1 MTSHPPASLSLD
13 FDNLWTYMKIHGD
26 PGWESFPSYLDT
38 LVPLVLD
45 RLKRHGLTIT
55 CFLVGQDA
63 AIGRNREAIRELARQ
78 GHEIA
83 NHSFSHE
90 PWFHE
95 YDRARVEQEIASA
108 EEHIER
114 VTGQR
119 PRGFRGPGFSLSR
132 DAIEVLVRRGYD
144 YDASTLPTFLGPLA
158 RAYYFWTTRDMPEE
172 ERRKRRKLY
181 GSVKDGLQP
190 LKPYLW
196 EGGLLE
202 IPVTTM
208 PVLRVPFHLSYLIYL
223 AGYSRAAFRAHLRLA
238 IALCRLRGVQ
248 PSFLLHPLD
257 LLGGDR
263 VKELSFFPGMAMP
276 TERKLELFD
285 EAIGMLGS
293 AFRLVTL
300 QEHAHI
306 ARQSGALRCW
316 SA

>member
-26 PGWESFPSYLDT
+26 AGWESFPSYLDT
-38 LVPLVLD
+38 LVPIVLD

-63 AIGRNREAIRELARQ
+63 ALDRNREALAELARQ

-95 YDRARVEQEIASA
+95 YDRARVEQEIMSA

-132 DAIEVLVRRGYD
+132 DAVLVLERRGYD

-181 GSVKDGLQP
+181 GSVKDGLRP

-196 EGGLLE
+196 PGGLLE

-208 PVLRVPFHLSYLIYL
+208 PVLRVPFHLSYLVYL
-223 AGYSRAAFRAHLRLA
+223 AGYSRTAFRAHLRLA
-238 IALCRLRGVQ
+238 LALCRLRGVQ

-257 LLGGDR
+257 FLGGDR

-285 EAIGMLGS
+285 EAIGILGS
-293 AFRLVTL
+293 AFRLVTME
-300 QEHAHI
+300 EHAHI
-306 ARQSGALRCW
+306 ARQSGPLRSW
-316 SA
+316 SP